1 MKVLS
6 IDFDYIMYPCIK
18 LYNNLCDGKENPTV
32 TWNMIEQER
41 GVEKFLC
48 YDANALME
56 IAKVIKRNIKNGAK
70 LIPINDHDE
79 IIQYLEN
86 EKNIE
91 LLNIDYHH
99 DIIYHSEDINSLADF
114 GKYDCGNWV
123 GYLQLNNFLKE
134 YTWLKAPSSN
144 LCTIDLPNFQYK
156 ILGLKDFNSISD
168 DYDCVFFCLSPQ
180 WVPYKYYHLY
190 QLIISLAQ

>member
-41 GVEKFLC
+41 GIEKFLC
-48 YDANALME
+48 YDANVLME
-56 IAKVIKRNIKNGAK
+56 IAKVIKKNLKNGAK
-70 LIPINDHDE
+70 LIPINNHDE
-79 IIQYLEN
+79 IIQHLNN
-86 EKNIE
+86 EKIIE

-99 DIIYHSEDINSLADF
+99 DIIYHSEDINSLTDF
-114 GKYDCGNWV
+114 EKYDCGNWV

-134 YTWLKAPSSN
+134 YTWLKAPSSS
-144 LCTIDLPNFQYK
+144 LCTINLPDFHYN
-156 ILGLKDFNSISD
+156 ILGLKDFNSITD
-168 DYDCVFFCLSPQ
+168 DYDCIFFCLSPQ
-180 WVPYKYYHLY
+180 WVPYKYHHLY
-190 QLIISLAQ
+190 QLIISLVQ

>member
-1 MKVLS
+1 MKILS

-134 YTWLKAPSSN
+134 YTWLKAPSSS

-156 ILGLKDFNSISD
+156 TLGLKDFNSITD

-180 WVPYKYYHLY
+180 WVPYKYHHLY